1 MDQAMRD
8 CSYAHPYERKGEYFA
23 SHKVSGSGSCSAFLE
38 RRLPSKA
45 DGQKTAAKVRV
56 ADLDETASVIGW
68 LMSIDFFARLI
79 VRCGLAARVIGRWRV
94 VSDT

>member
-23 SHKVSGSGSCSAFLE
+23 SHKGSGSGSCSAFLE

-56 ADLDETASVIGW
+56 AD
-68 LMSIDFFARLI
+68 FADLHPA
-79 VRCGLAARVIGRWRV
+79 LANRRERRRADLRTQRREWPLRTL
-94 VSDT
+94 S